1 MKDCSCP
8 VTCPLSEVG
17 GVNAAVFLCACLW
30 GQPNRERNTFAVSKQ
45 LFKLLIIVVVI
56 KRGKK
61 KRGEKELETSPPEV
75 QGLIIQGHFLFLS
88 PLPSHFLPG
97 SQVLTVLLSVTA
109 RKREGI
115 IHYTNYIIS
124 QKENKMLSI
133 LVSMIKTSMDFMLF
147 KP

>member
-1 MKDCSCP
+1 MPLVQSGGCKCCCVSVCVPLGSTEQGEEHFCSQQ
-8 VTCPLSEVG
+8 T
-17 GVNAAVFLCACLW
+17 AF
-30 GQPNRERNTFAVSKQ
+30 
-45 LFKLLIIVVVI
+45 FKLLIIIVVI
-56 KRGKK
+56 KCGKK

-88 PLPSHFLPG
+88 SLPSHFLPG

-109 RKREGI
+109 RKTEGI

-133 LVSMIKTSMDFMLF
+133 LVSMIKTSMNFMLF